1 MTEEACLI
9 IIKPDGIIKSLTGDI
24 ISTLSETRLKIIA
37 AKIVSVK
44 KELAE
49 AHYHELKEKKPQ
61 IFENTL
67 KYIMG
72 EYHTNRILALIYYG
86 EGAIEKIRSL
96 VGKTNPEEADST
108 TIRGK
113 YGRINSKTGVLEN
126 CIHASDSPIN
136 AEREIKLWFKPEE
149 IVIDL
154 YPTETIT
161 EETETKKWQKKN
173 T

>member
-1 MTEEACLI
+1 MAEQACLI
-9 IIKPDGIIKSLTGDI
+9 IIKPDGIIKSITGDI
-24 ISTLSETRLKIIA
+24 ISSLSEARLKVVA

-49 AHYHELKEKKPQ
+49 EHYNELKEKKPH

-72 EYHTNRILALIYYG
+72 EYHTNRVLALIYYG
-86 EGAIEKIRSL
+86 ENAIEKVRTI
-96 VGKTNPEEADST
+96 VGKTNPEEADPV

-113 YGRINSKTGVLEN
+113 YGRINSKTGIFEN
-126 CIHASDSPIN
+126 AIHASDSEEN
-136 AEREIKLWFKPEE
+136 AKREIQLWFKPDE

-154 YPTETIT
+154 YPV
-161 EETETKKWQKKN
+161 KKEKKEVEVSSWDK
-173 T
+173 